1 MDLNDDTND
10 NKTNDNDAVEKTTN
24 GNNGDVAMDTSVAHA
39 TENGTASAVE
49 CNDDVVKS
57 EDIAA
62 GDATSGDVKSGGGGS
77 KVVQITNVSPG
88 ATIQQL
94 ATLFGFLGT
103 VTDIRLYPSEESFP
117 PVLVKVCYV
126 CFEDNEQCGVAQHL
140 TNTVFI
146 DKPLIVVPMDRE
158 EIPEESECQH
168 LIKSI
173 NAYATM
179 SNTGYLPNA
188 F

>member
-1 MDLNDDTND
+1 MTDVDIIKTEPMDLNDDEKGSD
-10 NKTNDNDAVEKTTN
+10 NERKL
-24 GNNGDVAMDTSVAHA
+24 
-39 TENGTASAVE
+39 ENGENGAVDTITPTVE
-49 CNDDVVKS
+49 VK
-57 EDIAA
+57 
-62 GDATSGDVKSGGGGS
+62 GSGHGG

-103 VTDIRLYPSEESFP
+103 VTDIRLYPSEETVP
-117 PVLVKVCYV
+117 ATQVKVCYV
-126 CFEDNEQCGVAQHL
+126 CYENNEQCGVAQHL

-146 DKPLIVVPMDRE
+146 DKALIVVPIDRD

-173 NAYATM
+173 NAYATFS
-179 SNTGYLPNA
+179 SNHP
-188 F
+188 FI